1 MIQKEI
7 SEKELDAMI
16 DESVKQSKEG
26 EGGAG
31 EKKGQKKKAKVA
43 AKEKS
48 TAAEKK
54 DDKTPE
60 DKLAREKPKKET
72 DAGIKEPKEPKAKK
86 EAKVAALKPVEG
98 YNPWEIL
105 TYPHLTEKSMNLVER
120 NNVLVFIVSM
130 NATKAQVKEAV
141 EKGFGAR
148 VVSVKIEITRKNQ
161 KKAYVR
167 LAEGVP
173 ASDIATRLGMI

>member
-16 DESVKQSKEG
+16 DKSIKHAKSEKNEG
-26 EGGAG
+26 TA
-31 EKKGQKKKAKVA
+31 KKKTS
-43 AKEKS
+43 AKEKKVEKQQKEKTGEKPKKDFEFKKADGS
-48 TAAEKK
+48 TKEPKEQKAEK
-54 DDKTPE
+54 E
-60 DKLAREKPKKET
+60 EKPKKE
-72 DAGIKEPKEPKAKK
+72 
-86 EAKVAALKPVEG
+86 AALKPVEG
-98 YNPWEIL
+98 YDPWEIL

>member
-7 SEKELDAMI
+7 SEKELDKMI
-16 DESVKQSKEG
+16 DASIKQPKG
-26 EGGAG
+26 EKGGTG
-31 EKKGQKKKAKVA
+31 EKKGQKKEAKVT

-48 TAAEKK
+48 TAAEKN
-54 DDKTPE
+54 DDKAPE
-60 DKLAREKPKKET
+60 DKLAREEAKKS
-72 DAGIKEPKEPKAKK
+72 DAGTKGPKEPKAKK

-98 YNPWEIL
+98 YNPWNIL

-130 NATKAQVKEAV
+130 KATKAQVKEAV

-148 VVSVKIEITRKNQ
+148 VVSVNIEITRKNQ

-167 LAEGVP
+167 LAEGVL